1 MFFKNRCLAKG
12 CVIMKLVKVIE
23 KTQGFLDRRCVLNTF
38 FTKQMLVATLLQI
51 LLIESIFY
59 KKTD

>member
-1 MFFKNRCLAKG
+1 
-12 CVIMKLVKVIE
+12 MKLVKVIE
-23 KTQGFLDRRCVLNTF
+23 KTQGFFDRRCVANTF

-51 LLIESIFY
+51 LLIKSIFY

>member
-1 MFFKNRCLAKG
+1 
-12 CVIMKLVKVIE
+12 MKLVKVIE
-23 KTQGFLDRRCVLNTF
+23 KTQGFLDRRCVVNTF